1 MADEFDTDKG
11 IRDDYDGTV
20 RDAFFQVNEQ
30 GRTNLVLIVLA
41 DDGEEV
47 EARYSVGQ
55 DWASFDGGVTVEHPS
70 KSKIRADSQLATLV
84 ERAMMSGAE
93 AVIRQRSAENG
104 GFGQRTAKLWPGL
117 KFHWDVEAKPYDV
130 TDRQTGEQS
139 KGISY
144 KSYPTKFFGEAPVQ
158 QDAFASQPKPSEED
172 AVPADVIARLKV
184 LAQAK
189 PFSEWVDEALT
200 IDYVR
205 ENMLSALSDES
216 FYNSLKGA

>member
-20 RDAFFQVNEQ
+20 KDAFFQAGDQ
-30 GRTNLVLIVLA
+30 GRTNLVLMVMA

-47 EARYSVGQ
+47 EARYAVGT
-55 DWASFDGGVTVEHPS
+55 DWASFDGGVTVEHPQ

-84 ERAMMSGAE
+84 DRAMMSGAE

-117 KFHWDVEAKPYDV
+117 KFHWDVEAKPYNFKN
-130 TDRQTGEQS
+130 QETGEQVEGTS
-139 KGISY
+139 F
-144 KSYPTKFFGEAPVQ
+144 KSYPTKFFGEAAIAESAP
-158 QDAFASQPKPSEED
+158 ASAPS
-172 AVPADVIARLKV
+172 APQVPADILARLKV

-205 ENMLSALSDES
+205 DNMLNALSDEGY
-216 FYNSLKGA
+216 YNSLKG